1 MRFLKLYILFV
12 LISLIIGVGKAFSTP
27 IETAEIDKS
36 IAENQND
43 EIVEIVSEPVKD
55 IVVKGGPKTEVEV
68 EAEEKAIE
76 PEVVTENVEVK
87 QEIKETPT
95 NKTESFFSE
104 SSKKETEIIVDIQ
117 PWEELGL
124 SEEEY
129 YNQPIMKWQKVTH
142 SNMDAC
148 KNEGQNTIDDEN
160 NEYINFWCYDV
171 YSPSGNFLGVMLSLS

>member
-27 IETAEIDKS
+27 IESVEIDKS

-43 EIVEIVSEPVKD
+43 EIVEIVYEPVKD
-55 IVVKGGPKTEVEV
+55 ITVKEEPKTE
-68 EAEEKAIE
+68 EKVIE
-76 PEVVTENVEVK
+76 SETVTENVEVK
-87 QEIKETPT
+87 QEIKETST

-104 SSKKETEIIVDIQ
+104 SSEKETEPVVDIQ

-160 NEYINFWCYDV
+160 NEYINFWCYEV
-171 YSPSGNFLGVMLSLS
+171 YSPSGKFLGVMLSLS